1 MTRAVLGGILG
12 ITAAGAVAA
21 ALTNPA
27 NVATML
33 AGGAGVVFGASAAAE
48 VKRKR
53 EAIAIEAVR
62 VSENFK
68 QLYEN
73 NRGLINPQQLSLLSD
88 IPLERA
94 VAFLEALSKD
104 QQGSLIPSDK
114 GVVFSFPHPQNVLQ
128 QLTDNANAW
137 VKSQLEPL
145 QAQNATLKQQ
155 LTFYELRDRAA
166 TTPTQPAPAIADP
179 SRRASENTN
188 EGVDPWS
195 KLL

>member
-1 MTRAVLGGILG
+1 MARAVIGGILG

-21 ALTNPA
+21 ALTNPS

-48 VKRKR
+48 IKRKKEKITF
-53 EAIAIEAVR
+53 EAIR

-68 QLYEN
+68 QIYEN
-73 NRGLINPQQLSLLSD
+73 NRGLVSPQQLSVTSD

-94 VAFLEALSKD
+94 ISFLEALAAD
-104 QQGSLIPSDK
+104 QQGTFIPSDK
-114 GVVFSFPHPQNVLQ
+114 GAVFSFPHPQNVLQ

-155 LTFYELRDRAA
+155 LTFYELRERAA
-166 TTPTQPAPAIADP
+166 TTPTQPAPTLVDP
-179 SRRASENTN
+179 SKRASQNTN

>member
-1 MTRAVLGGILG
+1 MAKAVIGGILG

-48 VKRKR
+48 LKRKR
-53 EAIAIEAVR
+53 EHFTFEAIR

-68 QLYEN
+68 QIYEN
-73 NRGLINPQQLSLLSD
+73 NRGLVNPQQLSIASD

-94 VAFLEALSKD
+94 VSFLEALAKD
-104 QQGSLIPSDK
+104 HKGMLIPSEK

-137 VKSQLEPL
+137 VKSQIEPL
-145 QAQNATLKQQ
+145 QAQNAALKQQ
-155 LTFYELRDRAA
+155 LTFYELKERAV
-166 TTPTQPAPAIADP
+166 TTPTQPAPTLGDP
-179 SRRASENTN
+179 SKRASQNTN